1 MKELRI
7 GDIARLTGR
16 ATETIRRFERA
27 GRIPRARRQGR
38 WRYWTQADLPA
49 ICAGLGVAP
58 PPDPLD
64 SLLANLERLA
74 PVIMAQA
81 EALLGGKTIEQAV
94 QGLLGEQ
101 GIGEAM
107 RELVRS

>member
-27 GRIPRARRQGR
+27 GRLPRARRQGR
-38 WRYWTQADLPA
+38 WRYWTQSDLPA
-49 ICAGLGVAP
+49 IYAGLGVKP
-58 PPDPLD
+58 SPDPLD
-64 SLLANLERLA
+64 SLLATLERLA

-81 EALLGGKTIEQAV
+81 EALLGGKTIDEAAKA
-94 QGLLGEQ
+94 LLGK
-101 GIGEAM
+101 EAVASLS
-107 RELVRS
+107 RK